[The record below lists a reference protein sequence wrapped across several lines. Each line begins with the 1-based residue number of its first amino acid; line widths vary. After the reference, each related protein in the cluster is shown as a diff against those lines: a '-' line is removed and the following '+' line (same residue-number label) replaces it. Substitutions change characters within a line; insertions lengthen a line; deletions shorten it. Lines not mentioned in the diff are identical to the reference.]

1 MTYCL
6 MGNGLTIMADE
17 EYLTIS
23 STLQPSHSLSSTLA
37 KDSLATN
44 LTALHS
50 QTSSSAS
57 NVASQTPAACSHV
70 PPTAVSPFSLSSDT
84 PTTCSLAHP
93 APPLTTQPP
102 KAKHHPIQ
110 HGLPPSH
117 SKALSKNGRPSG
129 PPPQPPPPP
138 LTPITA
144 QVISSMTT
152 CSLTLP
158 LTMPPAVVPAATQS
172 HGHPK
177 EEPEKKVRG
186 YKDEEEDED
195 DEEEAR
201 RKASVGGFAPVF
213 IYAVHLSAYW
223 GSLSG

>member
-50 QTSSSAS
+50 QTSSAAS
-57 NVASQTPAACSHV
+57 SVTSQTPSACSHV
-70 PPTAVSPFSLSSDT
+70 PATAVSPFGLSSDT

-93 APPLTTQPP
+93 PPPLTTQPP

-117 SKALSKNGRPSG
+117 SKVFSKNGRPAG
-129 PPPQPPPPP
+129 PPPQPPP

-144 QVISSMTT
+144 QVFSSMPA

-158 LTMPPAVVPAATQS
+158 LTLTPAALTPPAQS
-172 HGHPK
+172 HAPPK
-177 EEPEKKVRG
+177 EEPEKRARE
-186 YKDEEEDED
+186 YRDEEEEEDE

-201 RKASVGGFAPVF
+201 RKASLGGFGLLFLFKLYIFQLAGKT
-213 IYAVHLSAYW
+213 S
-223 GSLSG
+223 

>member
-37 KDSLATN
+37 TDNLTTN
-44 LTALHS
+44 LTVLHS
-50 QTSSSAS
+50 QTTSTAS
-57 NVASQTPAACSHV
+57 NVTSQSPNTCSHIPV
-70 PPTAVSPFSLSSDT
+70 TTISPFGLSSDT

-93 APPLTTQPP
+93 AQPLTTQPP

-117 SKALSKNGRPSG
+117 SKALSKNGRPAV
-129 PPPQPPPPP
+129 PPPQPPP

-144 QVISSMTT
+144 QVISSMPP
-152 CSLTLP
+152 CALTLP
-158 LTMPPAVVPAATQS
+158 ATVLPAPAQS
-172 HGHPK
+172 HAHLK
-177 EEPEKKVRG
+177 EELEKKDRE
-186 YKDEEEDED
+186 YKDEDEEDE

-201 RKASVGGFAPVF
+201 RKAS
-213 IYAVHLSAYW
+213 L
-223 GSLSG
+223 